1 MRRQVAVFEPAIER
15 KNKNMPLLQIL
26 RPTLPILIGA
36 SLMLSLSMGLRQSL
50 GIFLQ
55 PLTHDVAISVSD
67 FTLAIAVQNL
77 AWGFLQPFAGAFTVR
92 FGFRAI
98 MMVGAVLYVAGLS
111 LMAGAQGFLSV
122 MIGAGVLIGTSL
134 ACTAAAIAM
143 SVAARAVPATVRS
156 TVLGIVSAAGSLGAL
171 LSAPLGQM
179 LNEGYGWRT
188 GLVGFV
194 VLSLALLPAAWFA
207 GKVDKIPLPPRASD
221 EIADTSASVAA
232 KIAFGN
238 ASFAVMTS
246 AYFVCGMQLVFITTH
261 LPSYLAICGM
271 DPMLSAQTLGVIGGF
286 NVLGSLFFGWAG
298 ERWNKLAL
306 LGAIYISRS
315 LVLAW
320 YFMLPP
326 SPATTLLFGA
336 MMGFLWLGVGPLVA
350 GAVVEMFGLKWQ
362 AMIGGLAFMSHQL
375 GSFVGAYG
383 GGLLYDSLGSY
394 TLAWRIGVAVGL
406 AAGIVQVAF
415 ALVRPTEPP
424 LVRAA

>member
-1 MRRQVAVFEPAIER
+1 
-15 KNKNMPLLQIL
+15 
-26 RPTLPILIGA
+26 
-36 SLMLSLSMGLRQSL
+36 MLSLSMGLRQSL

-55 PLTHDVAISVSD
+55 PLTHDVGISVAD

-77 AWGFLQPFAGAFTVR
+77 TWGFLQPLAGAFTVR

-98 MMVGAVLYVAGLS
+98 MVAGALLYIAGLA
-111 LMAGAQGFLSV
+111 LMADAQGLVSV
-122 MIGAGVLIGTSL
+122 MLGAGVLIGMSL

-143 SVAARAVPATVRS
+143 SVAARAVPASVRS

-179 LNEGYGWRT
+179 LNEGYGWRM
-188 GLVGFV
+188 GLAGFV
-194 VLSLALLPAAWFA
+194 ILSVALLPAAWFA
-207 GKVDKIPLPPRASD
+207 GKVDNIPMPLRAD
-221 EIADTSASVAA
+221 DDIADSSAAA
-232 KIAFGN
+232 AVRIAFGN
-238 ASFAVMTS
+238 ASFVVMTC

-271 DPMLSAQTLGVIGGF
+271 DPMLSAETLGVIGGF

-326 SPATTLLFGA
+326 SPATTLVFGA

-350 GAVVEMFGLKWQ
+350 GAVAELFGLQWQ
-362 AMIGGLAFMSHQL
+362 AMIQGLAFMSHQL
-375 GSFVGAYG
+375 GSFLGAYG
-383 GGLLYDSLGSY
+383 GGLIYDTLGSY

-406 AAGIVQVAF
+406 AAGVIQVAF
-415 ALVRPTEPP
+415 ALIRPTAPP
-424 LVRAA
+424 ELRTA